1 MLSASSGRRVGGA
14 IFNASGNIFDNRPVV
29 RVFACGVIVAVSAD
43 RGDREPHTFIH
54 GSEQETWAAP
64 RGVVHARHFLV
75 FI

>member
-1 MLSASSGRRVGGA
+1 
-14 IFNASGNIFDNRPVV
+14 VV